1 MTKVTTRLGNQDIV
15 NLARQRF
22 ESQQRS
28 KLPSVIV
35 SLPSGGK
42 IYPESHPLRSGKI
55 DMRYLTAYD
64 EDILTNI
71 SYIKEGVMF
80 DRLLESIIMTDVD
93 IADIASVDK
102 DGLIIHARILAYGSD
117 YPVQVTD
124 PETKKELQRSVD
136 LSKLLYLP
144 FELESD
150 ENGEFTYEV
159 ANRVIKFSYLGRD
172 TSDMTISETL
182 KSIICQVD
190 DSRTPEHIDEFI
202 RYEFLA
208 RDAKTFRKFYTDN
221 APGLDLTYEFE
232 GEKGGTF
239 KAGFRLGTDL
249 FWF

>member
-28 KLPSVIV
+28 KLPTVIAT
-35 SLPSGGK
+35 LPSGGK
-42 IYPESHPLRSGKI
+42 IYPEDHPLRSGKI

-80 DRLLESIIMTDVD
+80 ERLLQSIVVSDVD
-93 IADIASVDK
+93 VSEIAAVDK
-102 DGLIIHARILAYGSD
+102 DGLIIYARILSYGAE
-117 YPVQVTD
+117 YPVQVTT
-124 PETKKELQRSVD
+124 PAGETVTRTVD
-136 LSKLLYLP
+136 LTKLQYLP

-150 ENGEFTYEV
+150 ERGEFSYQV
-159 ANRVIKFSYLGRD
+159 GDHVIKFSYNGKD
-172 TSDMTISETL
+172 TSKLNISETL
-182 KSIICQVD
+182 KEIICQVD
-190 DSRTPEHIDEFI
+190 ESRSPEHIEEFI
-202 RYEFLA
+202 RYKFLA
-208 RDAKTFRKFYTDN
+208 RDAKEFRKFYADN

-232 GEKGGTF
+232 GEDGGTF

>member
-22 ESQQRS
+22 ETQQRS
-28 KLPSVIV
+28 KLPSVIA

-80 DRLLESIIMTDVD
+80 DRLLQSIVMTDVD
-93 IADIASVDK
+93 VADIAPVDK
-102 DGLIIHARILAYGSD
+102 DGLIIYARILSYGAD

-124 PETKKELQRSVD
+124 PETGSTLTRTVD
-136 LSKLLYLP
+136 LQKIQYLP

-150 ENGEFTYEV
+150 ENGEFSYNVGEH
-159 ANRVIKFSYLGRD
+159 VIKFSYLGRD
-172 TSDMTISETL
+172 TNNLSVSEILKTI
-182 KSIICQVD
+182 IRQVD
-190 DSRTPEHIDEFI
+190 DSRSAEYIDEFI
-202 RYEFLA
+202 RYHFLA
-208 RDAKTFRKFYTDN
+208 RDAKEFRKYYADN
-221 APGLDLTYEFE
+221 SPGLDLTYEFE
-232 GEKGGTF
+232 GENGGTF